1 MNKPKLRS
9 SVSVVKLQNNII
21 EFFLTNTRQ
30 QVRIK
35 LNSDKILD
43 LVLQLDGSLTID
55 EIINKNN
62 MDSEVSMYFVE
73 FLNYL
78 ENKGVIKDSDEIMI
92 EDDRK
97 YRRVINF
104 IEDFSS
110 SRIETKDMWQNIK
123 NSHVIIIGL
132 GAVGSWVSA
141 LLVQSGVEKLTLI
154 DNDVVEITNL
164 HRQFGFSEKDIGL
177 LKIDVME
184 KRLKEFNDKIQINK
198 INKFLTKTLL
208 DEEVNYEVDLI
219 INCADKPNVDTTSLW
234 IGEYCMKNDIPH
246 IIGGGYNLHLSL
258 IGQTIIPYKSACV
271 KCFETELEK
280 INEIDITSLR
290 KLNIKNRKIG
300 SFGPMCSIISSMIA
314 MESIKVLTKK
324 ITPSNLNRRG
334 EFNIYSMDI
343 KYHNI
348 YKNNSC
354 VWCGDKGVY
363 GGINEANKRNRGLIS
378 ERK

>member
-1 MNKPKLRS
+1 MNRPKLRA
-9 SVSVVKLQNNII
+9 SVSVVKLQNDII

-35 LNSDKILD
+35 VNSEKILEV
-43 LVLQLDGSLTID
+43 LLQLDGTMTID
-55 EIINKNN
+55 EIIKINN
-62 MDSEVSMYFVE
+62 IDNEVKEHFIK

-78 ENKGVIKDSDEIMI
+78 ESKGVIKDSGEVITK
-92 EDDRK
+92 EDSK
-97 YRRVINF
+97 YRRIINF

-110 SRIETKDMWQNIK
+110 NTRETQEMWKNIK
-123 NSHVIIIGL
+123 ESHVIIIGL

-141 LLVQSGVEKLTLI
+141 LLVQNGVGKLTLI

-177 LKIDVME
+177 LKTDVIE
-184 KRLKEFNDKIQINK
+184 RRLIEYNENIEVKK
-198 INKFLTKTLL
+198 INKFLNESLL
-208 DEEVNYEVDLI
+208 DDEINDHVDLI
-219 INCADKPNVDTTSLW
+219 VNCADKPNVDTTSLW
-234 IGEYCMKNDIPH
+234 VGEYCMKNNIPH

-271 KCFETELEK
+271 KCFESELK
-280 INEIDITSLR
+280 KLNEIDTKSLR

-314 MESIKVLTKK
+314 IESVKVLTKK
-324 ITPSNLNRRG
+324 IIPSNLNRRG
-334 EFNIYSMDI
+334 EFNIYNMDI

-348 YKNNSC
+348 YRNTNC
-354 VWCGDKGVY
+354 IWCGDKGIY
-363 GGINEANKRNRGLIS
+363 GGINEKNRGFIS

>member
-1 MNKPKLRS
+1 MNKPKLRA
-9 SVSVVKLQNNII
+9 SVSVVKLKNDII

-35 LNSDKILD
+35 VNSDKILE
-43 LVLQLDGSLTID
+43 LVLKLDGTLTID

-62 MDSEVSMYFVE
+62 IDDEVRGYLIK

-78 ENKGVIKDSDEIMI
+78 ESKGIIKDDEEVTI
-92 EDDRK
+92 EEYSK
-97 YRRVINF
+97 YRRIINF

-110 SRIETKDMWQNIK
+110 NANETNEMWENIK
-123 NSHVIIIGL
+123 KSHVVIIGL
-132 GAVGSWVSA
+132 GAVGTWVSA
-141 LLVQSGVEKLTLI
+141 LLVQNGVGKLTLI

-164 HRQFGFSEKDIGL
+164 HRQFGFSENDIGL
-177 LKIDVME
+177 LKIDAME
-184 KRLKEFNDKIQINK
+184 KRLKEFNENIEVNK
-198 INKFLTKTLL
+198 INKFLNKTLL
-208 DEEVNYEVDLI
+208 DDEINYDVDLI

-234 IGEYCMKNDIPH
+234 VGEYCMKNNIPH

-271 KCFETELEK
+271 KCFETELER
-280 INEIDITSLR
+280 INEIDTTALR

-314 MESIKVLTKK
+314 MEAIKVLTKK

-334 EFNIYSMDI
+334 EFNIYSMNI

-348 YKNNSC
+348 YKNNNC
-354 VWCGDKGVY
+354 VWCGDKGGY
-363 GGINEANKRNRGLIS
+363 GGIYEKNRGFIS
-378 ERK
+378 KRK

>member
-43 LVLQLDGSLTID
+43 LVLQLDGRLTID

-62 MDSEVSMYFVE
+62 MDSEVSMYFIE

-110 SRIETKDMWQNIK
+110 SGIETKDMWQNIK

>member
-1 MNKPKLRS
+1 MNKPKLRA
-9 SVSVVKLQNNII
+9 SVSVVKLKNDII

-35 LNSDKILD
+35 VNSDKILE
-43 LVLQLDGSLTID
+43 LVLKLDGTLTID

-62 MDSEVSMYFVE
+62 IDDEVRGYLIK

-78 ENKGVIKDSDEIMI
+78 ESKGIIKDDEEVTI
-92 EDDRK
+92 EEYSK
-97 YRRVINF
+97 YRRIINF

-110 SRIETKDMWQNIK
+110 NANETNEMWENIK
-123 NSHVIIIGL
+123 KSHVVIIGL
-132 GAVGSWVSA
+132 GAVGTWVSA
-141 LLVQSGVEKLTLI
+141 LLVQNGVGKLTLI

-164 HRQFGFSEKDIGL
+164 HRQFGFSENDIGL
-177 LKIDVME
+177 LKVDAME
-184 KRLKEFNDKIQINK
+184 KRLKEFNENIEVNK
-198 INKFLTKTLL
+198 INKFLNKTLL
-208 DEEVNYEVDLI
+208 DDEINYDVDLI

-234 IGEYCMKNDIPH
+234 VGEYCMKNNIPH

-271 KCFETELEK
+271 KCFETELER
-280 INEIDITSLR
+280 INEIDTTALR

-300 SFGPMCSIISSMIA
+300 SFGPMCSINSSMIA
-314 MESIKVLTKK
+314 MEAIKVLTKK

-334 EFNIYSMDI
+334 EFNIYSMNI

-348 YKNNSC
+348 YKNNNC

-363 GGINEANKRNRGLIS
+363 GGIYEKNRGFIS
-378 ERK
+378 KRK

>member
-1 MNKPKLRS
+1 MNKPKLRA
-9 SVSVVKLQNNII
+9 SVSVVKLKNDII

-35 LNSDKILD
+35 VNSDKILE
-43 LVLQLDGSLTID
+43 LVLKLDGTLTID

-62 MDSEVSMYFVE
+62 IDDEVRGYLIK

-78 ENKGVIKDSDEIMI
+78 ESKGIIKDDEEVTI
-92 EDDRK
+92 EEYSK
-97 YRRVINF
+97 YRRIINF

-110 SRIETKDMWQNIK
+110 NANETNEMWENIK
-123 NSHVIIIGL
+123 KSHVVIIGL
-132 GAVGSWVSA
+132 GAVGTWVSA
-141 LLVQSGVEKLTLI
+141 LLVQNGVGKLTLI

-164 HRQFGFSEKDIGL
+164 HRQFGFSENDIGL
-177 LKIDVME
+177 LKIDAME
-184 KRLKEFNDKIQINK
+184 KRLKEFNENIEVNK
-198 INKFLTKTLL
+198 INKFLNKTLL
-208 DEEVNYEVDLI
+208 DDEINYDVDLI

-234 IGEYCMKNDIPH
+234 VGEYCMKNNIPH

-271 KCFETELEK
+271 KCFETELER
-280 INEIDITSLR
+280 INEIDTTALR

-314 MESIKVLTKK
+314 MEAIKVLTKK

-334 EFNIYSMDI
+334 EFNIYSMNI

-348 YKNNSC
+348 YKNNNC

-363 GGINEANKRNRGLIS
+363 GGIYEKNRGFIS
-378 ERK
+378 KRK

>member
-1 MNKPKLRS
+1 MNRPKLRA
-9 SVSVVKLQNNII
+9 SVSVVKLQNDII

-35 LNSDKILD
+35 LNSDKMLD
-43 LVLQLDGSLTID
+43 IVLQLDGKMTID
-55 EIINKNN
+55 EIINKNSIDN
-62 MDSEVSMYFVE
+62 EMKEYFTR

-78 ENKGVIKDSDEIMI
+78 ESKGVIKDSEEII
-92 EDDRK
+92 IKEDSK

-110 SRIETKDMWQNIK
+110 NSRETKEMWGNIK
-123 NSHVIIIGL
+123 KSHVIIIGL
-132 GAVGSWVSA
+132 GAVGSWVSSV
-141 LLVQSGVEKLTLI
+141 LVQNGVEKLTLI
-154 DNDVVEITNL
+154 DNDVVDITNL
-164 HRQFGFSEKDIGL
+164 HRQFGFSENDIGL
-177 LKIDVME
+177 LKTDVIE
-184 KRLKEFNDKIQINK
+184 KRLRAFSSNIQVNK
-198 INKFLTKTLL
+198 INKFLNESLL
-208 DEEVNYEVDLI
+208 ENEINYDVDLI

-234 IGEYCMKNDIPH
+234 VGEYCMKNNIPH

-258 IGQTIIPYKSACV
+258 IGQTILPYRSACV
-271 KCFETELEK
+271 KCFETELK
-280 INEIDITSLR
+280 KVNEIDTTSLR

-314 MESIKVLTKK
+314 MESIKILTKK

-334 EFNIYSMDI
+334 EFNIYDMNI

-348 YKNNSC
+348 HKNNNC
-354 VWCGDKGVY
+354 IWCGDKGIY
-363 GGINEANKRNRGLIS
+363 GGINEKDRGFIS

>member
-1 MNKPKLRS
+1 MNKPKLRA
-9 SVSVVKLQNNII
+9 SVSVVQLQNDVI

-35 LNSDKILD
+35 VNSNKILE
-43 LVLQLDGSLTID
+43 LVLQLDGKLTVD

-62 MDSEVSMYFVE
+62 IDNDLREYFIK

-78 ENKGVIKDSDEIMI
+78 ESKGIIKDDEEII
-92 EDDRK
+92 DEEYSK

-104 IEDFSS
+104 IEDFSKNTS
-110 SRIETKDMWQNIK
+110 DTREMWKNIK
-123 NSHVIIIGL
+123 DSHVIIIGL

-141 LLVQSGVEKLTLI
+141 LLVQNGVEKLTLI

-164 HRQFGFSEKDIGL
+164 HRQFGFSENDIGL
-177 LKIDVME
+177 LKTDVIE
-184 KRLKEFNDKIQINK
+184 RRLKEFNENIQIKK
-198 INKFLTKTLL
+198 INKFLNNKLL
-208 DEEVNYEVDLI
+208 EEEIDYSVDLI
-219 INCADKPNVDTTSLW
+219 INCADKPKVDTTSLW
-234 IGEYCMKNDIPH
+234 VGEYCMKNNIPH

-271 KCFETELEK
+271 KCFETELER
-280 INEIDITSLR
+280 INEIDTTSLK

-324 ITPSNLNRRG
+324 IPPSNLNRRG

-343 KYHNI
+343 KYQNI
-348 YKNNSC
+348 HKNSNC
-354 VWCGDKGVY
+354 IWCGDKGIY
-363 GGINEANKRNRGLIS
+363 GGINEKNRSFIS

>member
-1 MNKPKLRS
+1 MNKPKLRA
-9 SVSVVKLQNNII
+9 SVSVVKLKNDII

-35 LNSDKILD
+35 VNSDKILE
-43 LVLQLDGSLTID
+43 LVLKLDGTLTID

-62 MDSEVSMYFVE
+62 IDDEVRGYLIK

-78 ENKGVIKDSDEIMI
+78 ESKGIIKDDEEVTI
-92 EDDRK
+92 EEYSK
-97 YRRVINF
+97 YRRIINF

-110 SRIETKDMWQNIK
+110 NANETNEMWENIK
-123 NSHVIIIGL
+123 KSHVVIIGL
-132 GAVGSWVSA
+132 GAVGTWVSA
-141 LLVQSGVEKLTLI
+141 LLVQNGVGKLTLI

-164 HRQFGFSEKDIGL
+164 HRQFGFSENDIGL
-177 LKIDVME
+177 LKIDAME
-184 KRLKEFNDKIQINK
+184 KRLKEFNENIEVNK
-198 INKFLTKTLL
+198 INKFLNKTLL
-208 DEEVNYEVDLI
+208 DDEINYDVDLI

-234 IGEYCMKNDIPH
+234 VGEYCMKNNIPH

-271 KCFETELEK
+271 KCFETELER
-280 INEIDITSLR
+280 INEIDTTALR

-314 MESIKVLTKK
+314 MEAIKVLTKK

-334 EFNIYSMDI
+334 EFNIYSMNI

-348 YKNNSC
+348 HKNNNC

-363 GGINEANKRNRGLIS
+363 GGIYEKNRGFIS
-378 ERK
+378 KRK

>member
-1 MNKPKLRS
+1 MNKPKLRA
-9 SVSVVKLQNNII
+9 SVSVVKLKNDII

-35 LNSDKILD
+35 VNSDKILE
-43 LVLQLDGSLTID
+43 LVLKLDGTLTID

-62 MDSEVSMYFVE
+62 IDDEVRGYLIK

-78 ENKGVIKDSDEIMI
+78 ESKSIIKDDEEVTI
-92 EDDRK
+92 EEYSK
-97 YRRVINF
+97 YRRIINF

-110 SRIETKDMWQNIK
+110 NANETNEMWENIK
-123 NSHVIIIGL
+123 KSHVVIIGL
-132 GAVGSWVSA
+132 GAVGTWVSA
-141 LLVQSGVEKLTLI
+141 LLVQNGVGKLTLI

-164 HRQFGFSEKDIGL
+164 HRQFGFSENDIGL
-177 LKIDVME
+177 LKIDAME
-184 KRLKEFNDKIQINK
+184 KRLKEFNENIEVNK
-198 INKFLTKTLL
+198 INKFLNKTLL
-208 DEEVNYEVDLI
+208 DDEINYDVDLI

-234 IGEYCMKNDIPH
+234 VGEYCMKNNIPH

-271 KCFETELEK
+271 KCFETELER
-280 INEIDITSLR
+280 INEIDTTSLR

-314 MESIKVLTKK
+314 MEAIKVLTKK

-334 EFNIYSMDI
+334 EFNIYSMNI

-348 YKNNSC
+348 YKNNNC

-363 GGINEANKRNRGLIS
+363 GGIYEKNRGFIS
-378 ERK
+378 KRK